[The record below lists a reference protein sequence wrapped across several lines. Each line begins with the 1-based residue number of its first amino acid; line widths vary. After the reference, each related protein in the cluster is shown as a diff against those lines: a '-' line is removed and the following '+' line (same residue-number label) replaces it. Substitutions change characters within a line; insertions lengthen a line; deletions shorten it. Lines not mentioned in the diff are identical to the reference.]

1 MDETTRHPLDAAPA
15 PVEAQAAVDALLG
28 ATRAAPADPVT
39 PNPLVVEL
47 ATLAEAHRRLA
58 ADFANYR
65 RRTEEEKAK
74 AASDADDRLL
84 LRLLELAD
92 DLERAIGATPDAIV
106 ADPWHEGVRAIERK
120 LAALLA
126 QDGVQGF
133 DSFGA
138 PFNPARHEAIAKVP
152 AGENAA
158 GIIVA
163 EHRRGYLRGERV
175 LRPALVSVAGDAD

>member
-1 MDETTRHPLDAAPA
+1 MDDQTPHPLDAAPA

-28 ATRAAPADPVT
+28 KKAPEPSL
-39 PNPLVVEL
+39 NPLADEL
-47 ATLAEAHRRLA
+47 ATLADAHRRLA

-74 AASDADDRLL
+74 ASSDADDRLL

-92 DLERAIGATPDAIV
+92 DLERAIGATPDPIV
-106 ADPWHEGVRAIERK
+106 ADPWHEGIRAIERK
-120 LAALLA
+120 LATLLA
-126 QDGVQGF
+126 TDGVQGF

-138 PFNPARHEAIAKVP
+138 PFNPTRHEAIARVA

-175 LRPALVSVAGDAD
+175 LRPALVSVAGDPD